1 MTKIEQSEKLIQ
13 WADKKIDGLEF
24 KVDGRKEIVA
34 GSLDIALEHQKAI
47 ILLIAKEYYGAAFSL
62 IRVIFETY
70 VRSLWLNYCA
80 SDKELE
86 KFKKN
91 KLNKKFYELVE
102 EVEKIEGYKS
112 GTISKAKK
120 AGWKAMNSFT
130 HSGYTQVER
139 RFGVSSIEPNYD
151 AKEIEEAINFTNAT
165 GLLCC
170 MEISFLTDNKS
181 FSEELLEKIKEI
193 KP

>member
-1 MTKIEQSEKLIQ
+1 MNKIQESENLIR
-13 WADKKIDGLEF
+13 WADQKINGLEF

-34 GSLDIALEHQKAI
+34 GSLDTALEHQKAI
-47 ILLIAKEYYGAAFSL
+47 ILLIAKKYYGSAFSL
-62 IRVIFETY
+62 IRIIFETW

-80 SDKELE
+80 SEQEIE

-102 EVEKIEGYKS
+102 EVEKVDGYKG

-120 AGWKAMNSFT
+120 AGWQAMNSFT

-139 RFGVSSIEPNYD
+139 RFGEYSIEPNYD
-151 AKEIEEAINFTNAT
+151 TEEINEAINFTNAT

-170 MEISFLTDNKS
+170 LEIAFLANDEQ
-181 FSEELLEKIKEI
+181 FSSELLEKIKEI

>member
-1 MTKIEQSEKLIQ
+1 
-13 WADKKIDGLEF
+13 
-24 KVDGRKEIVA
+24 
-34 GSLDIALEHQKAI
+34 LEHQKAI
-47 ILLIAKEYYGAAFSL
+47 ILLIAKKYYGSAFSL
-62 IRVIFETY
+62 IRIIFETW

-80 SDKELE
+80 SEQEIE

-102 EVEKIEGYKS
+102 EVEKVDGYKG

-120 AGWKAMNSFT
+120 AGWQAMNSFT

-139 RFGVSSIEPNYD
+139 RFGEYSIEPNYD
-151 AKEIEEAINFTNAT
+151 TEEINEAINFTNAT

-170 MEISFLTDNKS
+170 LEIAFLANDEQ
-181 FSEELLEKIKEI
+181 FSSELLEKIKEI

>member
-34 GSLDIALEHQKAI
+34 GSLDVALEHQKAI
-47 ILLIAKEYYGAAFSL
+47 ILLIAKEYYGSAFSL

-80 SDKELE
+80 SDKDLE

-91 KLNKKFYELVE
+91 KLNKKFYQLVE
-102 EVEKIEGYKS
+102 EVEKIEGYKG

-139 RFGVSSIEPNYD
+139 RFGASSIEPNYD
-151 AKEIEEAINFTNAT
+151 TEEIDEAINFTNAT

-170 MEISFLTDNKS
+170 MEISFLTGNES
-181 FSEELLEKIKEI
+181 FSKELLEKIKEI
-193 KP
+193 NP